1 MVQFRSV
8 ADLFSSTFDP
18 PTDDKRSDE
27 IRVFVSFFFLTF
39 LILASQ
45 SGVESADKKINS
57 ANKKKTNSAAVHL
70 CSQIFVT
77 LLLLTNPL
85 R

>member
-1 MVQFRSV
+1 
-8 ADLFSSTFDP
+8 
-18 PTDDKRSDE
+18 
-27 IRVFVSFFFLTF
+27 
-39 LILASQ
+39 LILASK
-45 SGVESADKKINS
+45 SGVESADKKTNS

-77 LLLLTNPL
+77 PLLLTNPL